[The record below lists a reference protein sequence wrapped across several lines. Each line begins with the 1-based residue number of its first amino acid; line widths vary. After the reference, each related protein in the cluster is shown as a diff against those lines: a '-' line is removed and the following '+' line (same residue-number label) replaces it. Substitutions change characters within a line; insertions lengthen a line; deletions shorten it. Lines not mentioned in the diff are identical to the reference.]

1 MRHIRNEKKLGR
13 VNFRG
18 LCIKSRLSGQ
28 PLIWKGVFILMQ
40 IKLIFRRSDMHLAS
54 LKVRVFG
61 TQTWPIL
68 R

>member
-13 VNFRG
+13 VS
-18 LCIKSRLSGQ
+18 CIKSRLSGQ
-28 PLIWKGVFILMQ
+28 PLIWKGFFILMQ
-40 IKLIFRRSDMHLAS
+40 IKLIFTRLDMHLAS

-61 TQTWPIL
+61 TQKLPIP